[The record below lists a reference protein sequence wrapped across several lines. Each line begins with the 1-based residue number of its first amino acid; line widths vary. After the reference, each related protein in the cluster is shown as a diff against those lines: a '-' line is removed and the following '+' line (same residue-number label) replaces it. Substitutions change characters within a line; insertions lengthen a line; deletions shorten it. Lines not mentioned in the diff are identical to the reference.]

1 MNRVMRTSASL
12 AVGVAEV
19 DAGLIALGFGQ
30 FAFLLLVFGKFL
42 VSVGERVARSE
53 HGVGLGGLFFL
64 LAHGA
69 EFVANLAEGRFNGFH
84 FDEKVADFF
93 EKIMKMVGA
102 KHVGEAG
109 GFKIADVLAA
119 GQFRDEVEY
128 ADAAT
133 ICGRDAGKL
142 AQRDKGRAIDAR
154 ES

>member
-42 VSVGERVARSE
+42 VGVGERVARSE

-84 FDEKVADFF
+84 FDEKVARTGCRPIPGRGRVRGRGHHLR
-93 EKIMKMVGA
+93 ERRWQA
-102 KHVGEAG
+102 R
-109 GFKIADVLAA
+109 AA
-119 GQFRDEVEY
+119 
-128 ADAAT
+128 
-133 ICGRDAGKL
+133 
-142 AQRDKGRAIDAR
+142 
-154 ES
+154 